1 MSRLLLKN
9 GLLYTPE
16 GVVSGYLA
24 VEGRAITYV
33 GAARPAGDFD
43 REKNLS
49 GKLVLPG
56 LVNGHTHT
64 AMTLLRGVG
73 SDLPLQSW
81 LFDRVFPVEAR
92 LTAEDIAAGTA
103 LALLEMIGCGTTSFT
118 DMYFHPQV
126 AAELVAKSGMK
137 ANLCYPV
144 QAFDPGETYEKNP
157 SAQAL
162 EALWRDCHGMAE
174 GRVLVDGCLHAEY
187 TCNDDVAAGVAAFA
201 KEKGLHMHVHLSETD
216 SEHRQCLARH
226 GCTPAAWMESRG
238 VFDVPCSAAHCVWVT
253 PEDRAIFRR
262 RGVTVIHNP
271 SSNMK
276 LGSGFAPVP
285 ELLAEGVNVALGT
298 DGAASNNNLDMLEE
312 LHLAAI
318 LHKGRRHAAAAVPCA
333 AAIAMATRGGAVA
346 QGRADCGIL
355 APGMRADL
363 MAIDLDRPH
372 LTPCLDAAALVTYS
386 AQSADVCLTMADGE
400 ILYENGD
407 YLTLDREKIL
417 FEARAAARRIYG

>member
-16 GVVSGYLA
+16 GVITGYLA

-33 GAARPAGDFD
+33 GNSRPAGDFD
-43 REKNLS
+43 SEKDLS

-81 LFDRVFPVEAR
+81 LFDRVFSVEAR

-118 DMYFHPQV
+118 DMYFYPQV
-126 AAELVAKSGMK
+126 AAELVASSGMK

-157 SAQAL
+157 SAREL

-201 KEKGLHMHVHLSETD
+201 KEKGLHMHVHLSETAG
-216 SEHRQCLARH
+216 EHRECLARH

-253 PEDRAIFRR
+253 AEDRAIFRR
-262 RGVTVIHNP
+262 RGVSVIHNP
-271 SSNMK
+271 S
-276 LGSGFAPVP
+276 
-285 ELLAEGVNVALGT
+285 
-298 DGAASNNNLDMLEE
+298 
-312 LHLAAI
+312 
-318 LHKGRRHAAAAVPCA
+318 
-333 AAIAMATRGGAVA
+333 
-346 QGRADCGIL
+346 
-355 APGMRADL
+355 
-363 MAIDLDRPH
+363 
-372 LTPCLDAAALVTYS
+372 
-386 AQSADVCLTMADGE
+386 
-400 ILYENGD
+400 
-407 YLTLDREKIL
+407 
-417 FEARAAARRIYG
+417 

>member
-1 MSRLLLKN
+1 M
-9 GLLYTPE
+9 
-16 GVVSGYLA
+16 
-24 VEGRAITYV
+24 
-33 GAARPAGDFD
+33 
-43 REKNLS
+43 
-49 GKLVLPG
+49 
-56 LVNGHTHT
+56 
-64 AMTLLRGVG
+64 
-73 SDLPLQSW
+73 
-81 LFDRVFPVEAR
+81 
-92 LTAEDIAAGTA
+92 
-103 LALLEMIGCGTTSFT
+103 
-118 DMYFHPQV
+118 
-126 AAELVAKSGMK
+126 
-137 ANLCYPV
+137 
-144 QAFDPGETYEKNP
+144 
-157 SAQAL
+157 
-162 EALWRDCHGMAE
+162 
-174 GRVLVDGCLHAEY
+174 
-187 TCNDDVAAGVAAFA
+187 AAGVAAFA

-226 GCTPAAWMESRG
+226 GCTPAAWMEGRG

-262 RGVTVIHNP
+262 RGVSVIHNP

-298 DGAASNNNLDMLEE
+298 DGAASNNNLDMVEE

-318 LHKGRRHAAAAVPCA
+318 LHKGRRHDAAAVPCNP
-333 AAIAMATRGGAVA
+333 AIAMATRGGAVA